1 MLDQITNRSRWTCP
15 LLFSRRE
22 TYQFVHVAVVKL
34 IAYVLSHGT
43 GNDFEYVVGR
53 VERKTSR
60 MVLGLREGPSRGVEG
75 RSERLGMLELSSL
88 ERFM

>member
-1 MLDQITNRSRWTCP
+1 MILSMLLEGW
-15 LLFSRRE
+15 RE
-22 TYQFVHVAVVKL
+22 
-34 IAYVLSHGT
+34 
-43 GNDFEYVVGR
+43 
-53 VERKTSR
+53 KTSR

>member
-1 MLDQITNRSRWTCP
+1 

-53 VERKTSR
+53 VEREKLPGWCSDS
-60 MVLGLREGPSRGVEG
+60 VRGHPVAWKG
-75 RSERLGMLELSSL
+75 DQSA
-88 ERFM
+88 